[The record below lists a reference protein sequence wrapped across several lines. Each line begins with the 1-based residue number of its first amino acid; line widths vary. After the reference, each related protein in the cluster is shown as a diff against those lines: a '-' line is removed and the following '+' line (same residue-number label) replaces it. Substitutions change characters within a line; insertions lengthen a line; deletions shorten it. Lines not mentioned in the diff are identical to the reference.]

1 MYYAAHVAKR
11 DVVMYFVYVMP
22 KRVLNFTLVSQAE
35 RKQAMALLRAVHSHF
50 RPKFP

>member
-22 KRVLNFTLVSQAE
+22 RRVVNFTLVSKQD
-35 RKQAMALLRAVHSHF
+35 RQQAMALLRAVHSHF
-50 RPKFP
+50 RPTLA